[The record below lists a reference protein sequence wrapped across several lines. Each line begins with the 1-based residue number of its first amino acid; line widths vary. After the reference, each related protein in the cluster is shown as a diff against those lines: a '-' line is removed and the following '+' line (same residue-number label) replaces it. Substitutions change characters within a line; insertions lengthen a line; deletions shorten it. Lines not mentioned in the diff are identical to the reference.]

1 MALRNRRKR
10 HGDAS
15 DAADGT
21 QARRQRVTPANTK
34 RALAVAKL
42 VAPVLAPL
50 ALQAASLTRDRWD
63 RLRAQRLGVSVDR
76 LAEFTGK
83 GAALHVRVSALATS
97 FGELR
102 ARHPEESEFV
112 DTGERKLA
120 DLAGAV
126 RAAEQM
132 PAGRRRA
139 THRSIA
145 AELDTLE
152 RELLSRLGV

>member
-1 MALRNRRKR
+1 MGLRNRARR
-10 HGDAS
+10 RNG
-15 DAADGT
+15 DGT
-21 QARRQRVTPANTK
+21 PVRRQRVTPAGTK
-34 RALAVAKL
+34 RALGVAKL
-42 VAPVLAPL
+42 VAPVVAPL
-50 ALQAASLTRDRWD
+50 ALQAVAVTRDRWD
-63 RLRAQRLGVSVDR
+63 RLRAQRLGVPVDR
-76 LAEFTGK
+76 LVEFSGK

-112 DTGERKLA
+112 DDGERRLA

-132 PAGRRRA
+132 PSGRRRA
-139 THRSIA
+139 AHQSVA

-152 RELLSRLGV
+152 RDLLGRLGV